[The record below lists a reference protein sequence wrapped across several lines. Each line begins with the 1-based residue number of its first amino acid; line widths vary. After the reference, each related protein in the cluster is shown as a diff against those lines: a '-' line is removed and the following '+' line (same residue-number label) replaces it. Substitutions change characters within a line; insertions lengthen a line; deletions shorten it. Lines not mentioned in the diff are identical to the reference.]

1 MITETSIKHHIEK
14 TDFFNSL
21 SGTDKF
27 KQSLILKRAKEIYHN
42 YELAKRQGLEY
53 VKQYVNVT
61 DSKIIEELLKKLNIM
76 KNKILGIIINIVF
89 SMAGFIIALSATTI
103 KVENMLPLAV
113 ILTAF
118 YSVLIT
124 IEYNTRK

>member
-1 MITETSIKHHIEK
+1 MITETSIKAHIEK

-61 DSKIIEELLKKLNIM
+61 DSKIIEELLKN
-76 KNKILGIIINIVF
+76 
-89 SMAGFIIALSATTI
+89 
-103 KVENMLPLAV
+103 
-113 ILTAF
+113 
-118 YSVLIT
+118 
-124 IEYNTRK
+124 